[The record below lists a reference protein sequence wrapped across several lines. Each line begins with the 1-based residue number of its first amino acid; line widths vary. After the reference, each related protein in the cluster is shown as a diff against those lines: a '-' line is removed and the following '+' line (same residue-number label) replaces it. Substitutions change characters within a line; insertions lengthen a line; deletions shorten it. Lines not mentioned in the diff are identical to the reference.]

1 MKKLFFG
8 GVHPA
13 DKKALSAG
21 KGLTAIESPK
31 QVIIPLLQHIGKPC
45 DPLVKVGDYVYF
57 GQKIGDGEG
66 LC

>member
-1 MKKLFFG
+1 MSKLFFG

-31 QVIIPLLQHIGKPC
+31 QVIIPLLQHI
-45 DPLVKVGDYVYF
+45 VYMNRRI
-57 GQKIGDGEG
+57 KK
-66 LC
+66 